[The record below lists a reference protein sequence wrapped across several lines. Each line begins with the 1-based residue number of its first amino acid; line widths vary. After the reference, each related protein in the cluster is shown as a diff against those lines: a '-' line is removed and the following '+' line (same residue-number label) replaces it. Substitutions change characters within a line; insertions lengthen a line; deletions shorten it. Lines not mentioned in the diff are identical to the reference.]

1 MKYIGR
7 EEIYKVIPN
16 RYPLMLLETLN
27 VEDDVAVSEIHL
39 KGDEWFF
46 QCHFPGNPIMPLTL
60 LIECMAQT
68 FISVFLQKLNTTEI
82 PLFSSLGDGNKI
94 AYREKLEPGDKLT
107 IVATLLSLKW
117 GLAKGQIKAY
127 KNDSEQPILEFQMVE
142 AIPSQMI
149 RMS

>member
-1 MKYIGR
+1 M
-7 EEIYKVIPN
+7 
-16 RYPLMLLETLN
+16 
-27 VEDDVAVSEIHL
+27 
-39 KGDEWFF
+39 
-46 QCHFPGNPIMPLTL
+46 
-60 LIECMAQT
+60 
-68 FISVFLQKLNTTEI
+68 
-82 PLFSSLGDGNKI
+82 FSSLGDGNKI